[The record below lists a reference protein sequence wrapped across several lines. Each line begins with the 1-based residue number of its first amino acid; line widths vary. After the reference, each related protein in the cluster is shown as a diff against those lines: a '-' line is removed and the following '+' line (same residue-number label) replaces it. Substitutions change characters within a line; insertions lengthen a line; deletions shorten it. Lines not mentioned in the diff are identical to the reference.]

1 MGDGFVK
8 PKKCRTAGTV
18 RPSLLKTTEVLT
30 IMHKNK
36 RPAQPREYTRYDFV
50 RPADPIG
57 AAPKAFQQRF
67 AAEWR
72 KVQAQ
77 HEEKADE

>member
-1 MGDGFVK
+1 MQKEK
-8 PKKCRTAGTV
+8 PHCWNSTAIT
-18 RPSLLKTTEVLT
+18 SLKTTEVLN

-36 RPAQPREYTRYDFV
+36 RAAQPREFTRYDFV

-57 AAPKAFQQRF
+57 AAPKAFQKRF
-67 AAEWR
+67 ASEWR

-77 HEEKADE
+77 HEEKTDE

>member
-1 MGDGFVK
+1 MGYFEPKEK
-8 PKKCRTAGTV
+8 PHCANSTAIT
-18 RPSLLKTTEVLT
+18 SLKTTEVLS

-36 RPAQPREYTRYDFV
+36 RSAQPAREVTRYDFV

-57 AAPKAFQQRF
+57 AAPKAFQKRL

-72 KVQAQ
+72 KVLAQ
-77 HEEKADE
+77 HEVKADE